1 MSLEPLRSVQARLE
15 AAGFVA
21 DMVAFEGLLHAAG
34 SETYYRPSE
43 LRVVE
48 TARFEGSSDPDE
60 EAILMALATVDG
72 EPIGLY
78 VTPYGPDMS
87 PEDVTVIQQLHD
99 A

>member
-1 MSLEPLRSVQARLE
+1 MTLEPLRTVQARLE

-34 SETYYRPSE
+34 SETYYEPSE

-48 TARFEGSSDPDE
+48 TARFEGASDPDD
-60 EAILMALATVDG
+60 EAILMALATVAG

-87 PEDVTVIQQLHD
+87 ADDVTVIQQLRD